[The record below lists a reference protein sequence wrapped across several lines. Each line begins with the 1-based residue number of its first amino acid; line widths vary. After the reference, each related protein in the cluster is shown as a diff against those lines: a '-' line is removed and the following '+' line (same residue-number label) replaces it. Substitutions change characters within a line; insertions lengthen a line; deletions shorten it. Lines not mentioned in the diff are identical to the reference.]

1 MKTTPVKRIQ
11 SAINELDTSMAI
23 LRDTIARMVLAHDR
37 KGAIKGLAD
46 KRARYAMLAAER
58 DGLNRILRDR

>member
-11 SAINELDTSMAI
+11 AAINELETSMAI
-23 LRDTIARMVLAHDR
+23 LRDTIARMVIGHR
-37 KGAIKGLAD
+37 SKGAIKGLAD

-58 DGLNRILRDR
+58 DGLARILSER